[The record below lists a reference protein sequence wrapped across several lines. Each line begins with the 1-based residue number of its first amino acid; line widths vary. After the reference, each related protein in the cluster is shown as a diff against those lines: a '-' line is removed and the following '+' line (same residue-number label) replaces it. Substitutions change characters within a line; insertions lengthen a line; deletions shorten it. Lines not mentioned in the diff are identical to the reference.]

1 MRKNNLLYCLM
12 AAALSGVALT
22 ACQSDDNAPDFAG
35 ETELSFVPTV
45 AEMGS
50 QENLTRVADTKKFF
64 QTGDEITVEIT
75 TNQTAPTAT
84 SCTYKLD
91 VIDGKDIFIGKV
103 EGKEE
108 KGFRFSLDNTYI
120 QKLTAKWPTEAI
132 RQKEGIKLDQREWED
147 YQKADRL
154 TTPNSAVLNL
164 MPTAEPV
171 PLIFEHE
178 QSRFTFRMAGQNA
191 NGLNIEVLI
200 LELQHDLDG
209 NGTKDPCAF
218 WAYCDNTETA
228 SLILVP
234 GIELKGGN
242 NNGGYTIVDGRYMI
256 GMATVGNA
264 TTQYRGGIWLDE
276 KVVLT
281 LKPNTDYLV
290 TLTPE
295 GYNLVASI
303 TLGGF
308 GQNEGYIGVPS
319 KPETKSQS
327 NN

>member
-12 AAALSGVALT
+12 ATALSGVALT

-45 AEMGS
+45 TEMGS
-50 QENLTRVADTKKFF
+50 QQNLTRVADTKKFF
-64 QTGDEITVEIT
+64 QKGDEITVEIT
-75 TNQTAPTAT
+75 TSRQDAKPA
-84 SCTYKLD
+84 SYTYTLN
-91 VIDGKDIFIGKV
+91 
-103 EGKEE
+103 E
-108 KGFRFSLDNTYI
+108 KGTFTGGFRFSLDNTYI

-191 NGLNIEVLI
+191 NGLNIEALI
-200 LELQHDLDG
+200 LELQHDLNDG
-209 NGTKDPCAF
+209 QGKRPCAF

-234 GIELKGGN
+234 GIELKGKDD
-242 NNGGYTIVDGRYMI
+242 GGDYTIVNGRYMI

-276 KVVLT
+276 KVALT
-281 LKPNTDYLV
+281 LKENTDYLV

-308 GQNEGYIGVPS
+308 GQDEGYIGVPS
-319 KPETKSQS
+319 KPGNKSQS

>member
-50 QENLTRVADTKKFF
+50 QQNLTRVADTKKFF
-64 QTGDEITVEIT
+64 QTGDKITVEIT
-75 TNQTAPTAT
+75 TSRTGA
-84 SCTYKLD
+84 KLD
-91 VIDGKDIFIGKV
+91 DSYTYTLDKNGTFTG
-103 EGKEE
+103 
-108 KGFRFSLDNTYI
+108 GFRFSLDNTYI
-120 QKLTAKWPTEAI
+120 KTLTAKWPTQEV
-132 RQKEGIKLDQREWED
+132 REKEGIKLDQRKWED

-154 TTPNSAVLNL
+154 TATNSAAQNL

-171 PLIFEHE
+171 PLTFKHE

-191 NGLNIEVLI
+191 NGLNIEALI

-218 WAYCDNTETA
+218 WAHCDSTETA

-234 GIELKGGN
+234 GIELKGGTKE
-242 NNGGYTIVDGRYMI
+242 GEYTIVNDRYMI

-264 TTQYRGGIWLDE
+264 ETKYRGGIWLNKD
-276 KVVLT
+276 VALT
-281 LKPNTDYLV
+281 LKENTDYLV

-319 KPETKSQS
+319 KPGNKSQS

>member
-12 AAALSGVALT
+12 AAALSGVAFT

-64 QTGDEITVEIT
+64 QKGDEITVEIT
-75 TNQTAPTAT
+75 TSRKDATAT
-84 SCTYKLD
+84 PYTYKLD
-91 VIDGKDIFIGKV
+91 DKDTFTG
-103 EGKEE
+103 
-108 KGFRFSLDNTYI
+108 GFRFSLDNTYI
-120 QKLTAKWPTEAI
+120 KTLTAKWPTQEV
-132 RQKEGIKLDQREWED
+132 RDEEGIKLDQRKWED

-154 TTPNSAVLNL
+154 TATNSAAQNL

-171 PLIFEHE
+171 PLTFKHE

-191 NGLNIEVLI
+191 NGLNIEALI
-200 LELQHDLDG
+200 LELQCDL
-209 NGTKDPCAF
+209 KDEQGKRPCAF

-234 GIELKGGN
+234 GIELKGN
-242 NNGGYTIVDGRYMI
+242 NKGGDYTIVNDRYMI

-264 TTQYRGGIWLDE
+264 TTRYRGGIWLDE
-276 KVVLT
+276 KVALT
-281 LKPNTDYLV
+281 LEENTDYLV

-308 GQNEGYIGVPS
+308 GQEEGYIGVPS
-319 KPETKSQS
+319 RPGNKSQS

>member
-12 AAALSGVALT
+12 AAALSVVALT

-45 AEMGS
+45 TEMGS
-50 QENLTRVADTKKFF
+50 QQNLTRVADTKKFF
-64 QTGDEITVEIT
+64 QTGDKITVEIT
-75 TNQTAPTAT
+75 TSRTDAKPASYPYTLN
-84 SCTYKLD
+84 
-91 VIDGKDIFIGKV
+91 
-103 EGKEE
+103 E
-108 KGFRFSLDNTYI
+108 KGTFTGGFRFSLDNTYI
-120 QKLTAKWPTEAI
+120 STITAFWPTQDV
-132 RQKEGIKLDQREWED
+132 RKNEGIKLDQRKWED
-147 YQKADRL
+147 YLKADRL
-154 TTPNSAVLNL
+154 KSHPGSANNNI

-191 NGLNIEVLI
+191 NGLNIEALI
-200 LELQHDLDG
+200 LELQCDLPDDKKG
-209 NGTKDPCAF
+209 KIPCAF

-234 GIELKGGN
+234 GIELKGN
-242 NNGGYTIVDGRYMI
+242 NNGGDYTIVDGRYMI
-256 GMATVGNA
+256 GMATVGNDK
-264 TTQYRGGIWLDE
+264 TQYRGGIWLDE
-276 KVVLT
+276 KVALT
-281 LKPNTDYLV
+281 LQPNTDYLV

-308 GQNEGYIGVPS
+308 GQEEGYIGVPS
-319 KPETKSQS
+319 RPGTKSQS

>member
-45 AEMGS
+45 TEMGS
-50 QENLTRVADTKKFF
+50 QQNLTRVADTKKFF
-64 QTGDEITVEIT
+64 KEGDKITVKIT
-75 TNQTAPTAT
+75 TSRANAKPD
-84 SCTYKLD
+84 SCTYTLNK
-91 VIDGKDIFIGKV
+91 DGIFTGGIN
-103 EGKEE
+103 
-108 KGFRFSLDNTYI
+108 GFRFSLDNTYI
-120 QKLTAKWPTEAI
+120 DTITAFWPTQDV
-132 RQKEGIKLDQREWED
+132 RKKEGIKLDQRKWED
-147 YQKADRL
+147 YLKADRL
-154 TTPNSAVLNL
+154 KSHPGSANKNI

-171 PLIFEHE
+171 PLTFEHE

-191 NGLNIEVLI
+191 NGLNIEALI

-218 WAYCDNTETA
+218 WAHCDSTETA

-234 GIELKGGN
+234 GIELKGGTKE
-242 NNGGYTIVDGRYMI
+242 GEYTIVNDRYMI

-264 TTQYRGGIWLDE
+264 ETKYRGGIWLNKD
-276 KVVLT
+276 VALT
-281 LKPNTDYLV
+281 LKENTDYLV

-319 KPETKSQS
+319 KPGNKSQS
-327 NN
+327 NK

>member
-1 MRKNNLLYCLM
+1 MRKNNLLYSLM
-12 AAALSGVALT
+12 ATALTALALT
-22 ACQSDDNAPDFAG
+22 ACQSDDNGPDRTG

-45 AEMGS
+45 AEMGNE
-50 QENLTRVADTKKFF
+50 QNLTRVADTKKFF
-64 QTGDEITVEIT
+64 RTGDEITVEIT
-75 TNQTAPTAT
+75 TSRQGATAT
-84 SCTYKLD
+84 PYTYKLD
-91 VIDGKDIFIGKV
+91 DKGIFTG
-103 EGKEE
+103 
-108 KGFRFSLDNTYI
+108 GFRFALDNTYI
-120 QKLTAKWPTEAI
+120 NTITAFWPTEAI
-132 RQKEGIKLDQREWED
+132 RQDEGIKLDQRQWED

-154 TTPNSAVLNL
+154 KSHPGSANKNI

-191 NGLNIEVLI
+191 NGLNIEALI
-200 LELQHDLDG
+200 LELQHDLDED
-209 NGTKDPCAF
+209 GTKDPCAF

-228 SLILVP
+228 SLILMP
-234 GIELKGGN
+234 GIELKGGSN
-242 NNGGYTIVDGRYMI
+242 DGGYEIVAGRYMI

-264 TTQYRGGIWLDE
+264 QTRYRGGIWLDE
-276 KVVLT
+276 KVKLE
-281 LKPNTDYLV
+281 LQPNTDYLV

-308 GQNEGYIGVPS
+308 GQEEGYIGVPS
-319 KPETKSQS
+319 RPGTKTKSQS

>member
-12 AAALSGVALT
+12 ATALSGVALT

-45 AEMGS
+45 TEMGS
-50 QENLTRVADTKKFF
+50 QQNLTRVADTKKFF
-64 QTGDEITVEIT
+64 KEGDKITVEIT
-75 TNQTAPTAT
+75 TSRTDAKPD
-84 SCTYKLD
+84 SCTYTLNK
-91 VIDGKDIFIGKV
+91 DGIFTGD
-103 EGKEE
+103 
-108 KGFRFSLDNTYI
+108 FRFSLDNTYI

-191 NGLNIEVLI
+191 NGLNIEALI

-218 WAYCDNTETA
+218 WAYCNKTETA

-234 GIELKGGN
+234 GIELKGGSDK
-242 NNGGYTIVDGRYMI
+242 GGYTIVKGRYMI

-276 KVVLT
+276 KVALT

-295 GYNLVASI
+295 GYNLVANI

-308 GQNEGYIGVPS
+308 GQNEGYIGIPS
-319 KPETKSQS
+319 RPEPKSQS
-327 NN
+327 NK

>member
-45 AEMGS
+45 TEMGS
-50 QENLTRVADTKKFF
+50 QQNLTRVADTKKFF
-64 QTGDEITVEIT
+64 QTGDKITVEIT
-75 TNQTAPTAT
+75 TSRTDAKPA
-84 SCTYKLD
+84 SYTYTLD
-91 VIDGKDIFIGKV
+91 KNGTFTG
-103 EGKEE
+103 
-108 KGFRFSLDNTYI
+108 GFRFSLDNTYI
-120 QKLTAKWPTEAI
+120 KEFTAKWPTQDV
-132 RQKEGIKLDQREWED
+132 RDKEGIKLDQRKLED
-147 YQKADRL
+147 YLKADRL
-154 TTPNSAVLNL
+154 KSHPGSANKNL

-191 NGLNIEVLI
+191 NGLNIEALI

-209 NGTKDPCAF
+209 DGAKDPCAF

-234 GIELKGGN
+234 GIELKGGS

-256 GMATVGNA
+256 GMATVGNDQ
-264 TTQYRGGIWLDE
+264 TQYRGGIWLDE
-276 KVVLT
+276 KVALT

-308 GQNEGYIGVPS
+308 GQEEGYIGVPS
-319 KPETKSQS
+319 RPGTKSQS

>member
-12 AAALSGVALT
+12 ATALSGVALT

-45 AEMGS
+45 TEMGS
-50 QENLTRVADTKKFF
+50 QQNLTRVADTKKFF
-64 QTGDEITVEIT
+64 KEGDKITVKIK
-75 TNQTAPTAT
+75 T
-84 SCTYKLD
+84 SRKDAKPDTCTYTLK
-91 VIDGKDIFIGKV
+91 DGIFTG
-103 EGKEE
+103 
-108 KGFRFSLDNTYI
+108 GFRFSLDNTYI
-120 QKLTAKWPTEAI
+120 DTITAFWPTQDV
-132 RQKEGIKLDQREWED
+132 RKKEGIKLDQRKWED
-147 YQKADRL
+147 YLKADRL
-154 TTPNSAVLNL
+154 KSHPSSANKNI

-171 PLIFEHE
+171 PLTFEHE

-191 NGLNIEVLI
+191 NGLNIEALI

-218 WAYCDNTETA
+218 WAHCDSTETA

-234 GIELKGGN
+234 GIELKG
-242 NNGGYTIVDGRYMI
+242 NGTDRYMI

-264 TTQYRGGIWLDE
+264 QTQYRGGIWLDA
-276 KVVLT
+276 KVALT

-319 KPETKSQS
+319 KPENKSQS
-327 NN
+327 NK

>member
-1 MRKNNLLYCLM
+1 M
-12 AAALSGVALT
+12 ATALSGVALT

-45 AEMGS
+45 TEMGS
-50 QENLTRVADTKKFF
+50 QQNLTRVADTKKFF
-64 QTGDEITVEIT
+64 KEGDKITVKIK
-75 TNQTAPTAT
+75 T
-84 SCTYKLD
+84 SRKDAKPDTCTYTLK
-91 VIDGKDIFIGKV
+91 DGIFTG
-103 EGKEE
+103 
-108 KGFRFSLDNTYI
+108 GFRFSLDNTYI
-120 QKLTAKWPTEAI
+120 DTITAFWPTQDV
-132 RQKEGIKLDQREWED
+132 RKKEGIKLDQRKWED
-147 YQKADRL
+147 YLKADRL
-154 TTPNSAVLNL
+154 KSHPSSANKNI

-171 PLIFEHE
+171 PLTFEHE

-191 NGLNIEVLI
+191 NGLNIEALI

-218 WAYCDNTETA
+218 WAHCDSTETA

-234 GIELKGGN
+234 GIELKG
-242 NNGGYTIVDGRYMI
+242 NGTDRYMI

-264 TTQYRGGIWLDE
+264 QTQYRGGIWLDA
-276 KVVLT
+276 KVALT

-319 KPETKSQS
+319 KPENKSQS
-327 NN
+327 NK

>member
-12 AAALSGVALT
+12 ATALSGVALT

-75 TNQTAPTAT
+75 TSRTDATAT
-84 SCTYKLD
+84 PYTYKLD
-91 VIDGKDIFIGKV
+91 DKDTFTG
-103 EGKEE
+103 
-108 KGFRFSLDNTYI
+108 GFRFSLDNTYI
-120 QKLTAKWPTEAI
+120 KTLTAKWPTQEV
-132 RQKEGIKLDQREWED
+132 RSNEGIKLDQRKWED

-154 TTPNSAVLNL
+154 TATNSAAQNL
-164 MPTAEPV
+164 MPTVEPV
-171 PLIFEHE
+171 PLTFEHE

-191 NGLNIEVLI
+191 NGLNIEALI
-200 LELQHDLDG
+200 LELQCDLPDDKKG
-209 NGTKDPCAF
+209 KIPCAF
-218 WAYCDNTETA
+218 WAYCDSTETA

-234 GIELKGGN
+234 DIELKGN
-242 NNGGYTIVDGRYMI
+242 NNGGDYTIVNGRYMI

-264 TTQYRGGIWLDE
+264 ETKYRGGIWLNKD
-276 KVVLT
+276 VALT
-281 LKPNTDYLV
+281 LKKNTDYLV

-295 GYNLVASI
+295 GYNLVANI

-319 KPETKSQS
+319 KPGNKSQS